1 VCAGCGKRA
10 GVISAL
16 THFLVHSS
24 PQLRLLAWI
33 VNLLCALG
41 SWKRRCFDSLSL
53 LRKRCA
59 MSLCSRTRSKHLT
72 GAAVDNLRA
81 ATEFAEER
89 GTPLNCAI
97 SINLSLFS
105 GFGVSDEVRLARAQE
120 RLRHR
125 LGRRDL
131 ELVWL
136 WVRELAGHTAKV

>member
-1 VCAGCGKRA
+1 
-10 GVISAL
+10 
-16 THFLVHSS
+16 
-24 PQLRLLAWI
+24 
-33 VNLLCALG
+33 
-41 SWKRRCFDSLSL
+41 
-53 LRKRCA
+53 
-59 MSLCSRTRSKHLT
+59 
-72 GAAVDNLRA
+72 VDNLRA

>member
-1 VCAGCGKRA
+1 V
-10 GVISAL
+10 
-16 THFLVHSS
+16 
-24 PQLRLLAWI
+24 LL
-33 VNLLCALG
+33 N
-41 SWKRRCFDSLSL
+41 SRR
-53 LRKRCA
+53 RRRR
-59 MSLCSRTRSKHLT
+59 SRHLT
-72 GAAVDNLRA
+72 GTAVDNLRA

>member
-1 VCAGCGKRA
+1 V
-10 GVISAL
+10 
-16 THFLVHSS
+16 
-24 PQLRLLAWI
+24 LL
-33 VNLLCALG
+33 N
-41 SWKRRCFDSLSL
+41 SRR
-53 LRKRCA
+53 RRH
-59 MSLCSRTRSKHLT
+59 RSKHLT

-89 GTPLNCAI
+89 GTPIDCAI
-97 SINLSLFS
+97 SINWALFS
-105 GFGVSDEVRLARAQE
+105 GFGVSDNVRLARAQE